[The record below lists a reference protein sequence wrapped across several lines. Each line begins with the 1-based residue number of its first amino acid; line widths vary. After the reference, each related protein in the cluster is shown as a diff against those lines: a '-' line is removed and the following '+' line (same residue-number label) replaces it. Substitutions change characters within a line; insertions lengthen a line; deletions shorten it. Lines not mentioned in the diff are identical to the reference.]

1 MNKRTIGG
9 LLAAAALTLIAAC
22 GGDDAES
29 TATTEPASPAAEA
42 GDAAAAVQ
50 AGDSPLGEI
59 LVGDDGMTLY
69 AFTNDVDGVSTC
81 SGACAEAWPAVVVEP
96 GWAAGP
102 GLDSEVFSTVERDD
116 GSTQL
121 VAGEWPLYLYSG
133 DSAPGELNGQG
144 SNDVWFV
151 VAPDGSLIKEAP
163 ADSPAGGEEGA
174 DGY

>member
-29 TATTEPASPAAEA
+29 TATTEPASPAAES
-42 GDAAAAVQ
+42 GDAAAVQ

-59 LVGDDGMTLY
+59 LVGEDGMTLY

-81 SGACAEAWPAVVVEP
+81 SGDCAAAWPAVVVEP
-96 GWAAGP
+96 GWVAGP
-102 GLDSEVFSTVERDD
+102 DLDSEVFSTVERDD
-116 GSTQL
+116 GSKQL

-133 DSAPGELNGQG
+133 DSAPGDLNGQG

-151 VAPDGSLIKEAP
+151 VAPDGSLIKDAP
-163 ADSPAGGEEGA
+163 ADSPAGGA